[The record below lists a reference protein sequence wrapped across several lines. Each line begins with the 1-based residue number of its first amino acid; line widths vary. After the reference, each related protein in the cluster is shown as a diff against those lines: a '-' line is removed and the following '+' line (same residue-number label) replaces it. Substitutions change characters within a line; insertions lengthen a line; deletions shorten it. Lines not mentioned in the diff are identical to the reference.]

1 MSVISSARALP
12 CDLSDEKQTAYLL
25 IPGPIMNSAP
35 TPDGEGFDAPL
46 LESCPA
52 PVDNCPPGK
61 NCEIRLHPLDLSPN
75 PACTALDIPSTYY
88 LPSLAFVVKNNVDA
102 SLNLL
107 DPYLALQAIGSGEGG
122 IVGGCVSDVDCGGDI
137 LPFPQILKQDGIL
150 SAVYTISLYNSYQ
163 DASKKT
169 IYEYVICPY
178 APTDIFKLPNPCGPP
193 PAPPGGF
200 DPFAVKEI
208 MGTQPFC
215 LGSKEHPCV
224 CVSLLM
230 HGELEEV
237 PDPSLVGCTQTKL
250 YWVGVKLYYTNIEGE
265 MCHRNPV
272 CLNITHAPDS
282 AYMDCFTPYFAK
294 TETVAEPVADDIV
307 APPCGQTSTSGCPT
321 PINVAPGE
329 SLHGKV
335 YLGCG
340 LDAEEE
346 EPCKQG
352 PNLIHVAK
360 SVDLSDFIHDP
371 CSVYV
376 VLIPKVLET
385 LTE

>member
-1 MSVISSARALP
+1 
-12 CDLSDEKQTAYLL
+12 
-25 IPGPIMNSAP
+25 MNNAP

-75 PACTALDIPSTYY
+75 PACGVLEIPSTYY

-122 IVGGCVSDVDCGGDI
+122 IVGGCVEDVDCGGDTI
-137 LPFPQILKQDGIL
+137 IPQILKQDGIL

-208 MGTQPFC
+208 MGTQPF
-215 LGSKEHPCV
+215 LS
-224 CVSLLM
+224 
-230 HGELEEV
+230 
-237 PDPSLVGCTQTKL
+237 
-250 YWVGVKLYYTNIEGE
+250 
-265 MCHRNPV
+265 
-272 CLNITHAPDS
+272 
-282 AYMDCFTPYFAK
+282 
-294 TETVAEPVADDIV
+294 
-307 APPCGQTSTSGCPT
+307 
-321 PINVAPGE
+321 
-329 SLHGKV
+329 
-335 YLGCG
+335 
-340 LDAEEE
+340 
-346 EPCKQG
+346 
-352 PNLIHVAK
+352 LIH
-360 SVDLSDFIHDP
+360 I
-371 CSVYV
+371 
-376 VLIPKVLET
+376 
-385 LTE
+385 